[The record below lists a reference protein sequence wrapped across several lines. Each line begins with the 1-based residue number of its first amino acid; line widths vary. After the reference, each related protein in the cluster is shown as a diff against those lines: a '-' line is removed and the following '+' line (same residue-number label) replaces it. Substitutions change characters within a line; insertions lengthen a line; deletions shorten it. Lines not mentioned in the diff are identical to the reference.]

1 MLDIW
6 DQSPEVPVVQ
16 AKGRHSVVTAAKIK
30 FLLCVS
36 TYIASTEKLLPSRH
50 FSKTIL
56 PTNHHSWLKV
66 HSFFCIYIK

>member
-16 AKGRHSVVTAAKIK
+16 AKGRHSVMTAAKIK

-36 TYIASTEKLLPSRH
+36 SYIASTEKLLQSRH

-56 PTNHHSWLKV
+56 LTRRHSWLKV
-66 HSFFCIYIK
+66 HSFFYFYIK